1 MNSFKSI
8 LFVLALGLFLNCSP
22 KPKSEETSEAS
33 KEKLLVALQKFNT
46 AFQHGDIQ
54 TLDSM
59 ITDSYVH
66 TNGTSQAIHK
76 SNWLGYL
83 EKRNERLTS
92 GELEVLHYEMDDLG
106 FVHYR
111 DFTIVT
117 GRVLVTNRISQ
128 DTIENQ
134 YRVTHLWVNENGN
147 WKRAGFH
154 DGKIK

>member
-1 MNSFKSI
+1 MNSFKII
-8 LFVLALGLFLNCSP
+8 LFTLSVALFLHCSP
-22 KPKSEETSEAS
+22 NPKSEETSAAS

-46 AFQHGDIQ
+46 AFQHGDIK

-59 ITDSYVH
+59 ITDTYVH

-76 SNWLGYL
+76 SIWLSYL
-83 EKRNERLTS
+83 KKRNARIAN
-92 GELEVLHYEMDDLG
+92 GELEVLHYEMGDLG
-106 FVHYR
+106 FVHYT
-111 DFTIVT
+111 DFAIVT

-134 YRVTHLWVNENGN
+134 YRVTHLWVIENGN

-154 DGKIK
+154 DGRIK

>member
-1 MNSFKSI
+1 MNRFKKI
-8 LFVLALGLFLNCSP
+8 LFALSLALFLYCSP
-22 KPKSEETSEAS
+22 NPKLEETSAAS

-46 AFQHGDIQ
+46 AFQQGDTK
-54 TLDSM
+54 TLDAM

-83 EKRNERLTS
+83 EKRTERMAN
-92 GELEVLHYEMDDLG
+92 GELEVLHYEMGDLG
-106 FVHYR
+106 FVHYK

-128 DTIENQ
+128 DTVENQ
-134 YRVTHLWVNENGN
+134 YRVTHLWINENGV